1 MQKSTMAM
9 ELDFFFFFGSTH
21 SYLSVMRIEEL
32 AARAGVSVNWRPFSV
47 RALMR
52 EQGNTF
58 HTISPRT
65 AYMWRDIER
74 RAAEHGLPF
83 VRPPIRPTD
92 PDQLANRVGIVA
104 ASEGW
109 CPAYAKASFRSW
121 YLDAKELGDL
131 AALSAMLRELGKAP
145 EGVIARANSEAVRAL
160 YDSETDV
167 ARTLGVFGVP
177 TFAVGQE
184 IFWGDDRLEQALAWP
199 AGRTPRSDDGAPARS
214 PLRCPNRGVEI
225 EQLPGLS

>member
-1 MQKSTMAM
+1 M
-9 ELDFFFFFGSTH
+9 ELDFFFGSTH

-32 AARAGVSVNWRPFSV
+32 AAGASILVNWRPFSV

-83 VRPPIRPTD
+83 ARPPIWPTD

-121 YLDAKELGDL
+121 YLDGTELGDL
-131 AALSAMLRELGKAP
+131 ASLSAVLRELGKTP
-145 EGVIARANSEAVRAL
+145 EDIIAKANSEAVRAN

-167 ARTLGVFGVP
+167 ARKLGVFGVP
-177 TFAVGQE
+177 TFAVGRE
-184 IFWGDDRLEQALAWP
+184 IFWGDDRLEQALAWAGGTHP
-199 AGRTPRSDDGAPARS
+199 AQRR
-214 PLRCPNRGVEI
+214 
-225 EQLPGLS
+225 

>member
-1 MQKSTMAM
+1 MEKDAVAM

-21 SYLSVMRIEEL
+21 SYLSAMRIEDL

-83 VRPPIRPTD
+83 VRPPIWPTD
-92 PDQLANRVGIVA
+92 PDQLANRVGTVA

-109 CPAYAKASFRSW
+109 CPAYARASFRSW
-121 YLDAKELGDL
+121 YLDGKELGDL
-131 AALSAMLRELGKAP
+131 ACLSAVLRELGKAP
-145 EGVIARANSEAVRAL
+145 EDIIARANSEAVRAL

-167 ARTLGVFGVP
+167 ARKLGVSGVP
-177 TFAVGQE
+177 TFAVGRE
-184 IFWGDDRLEQALAWP
+184 IFWGDDRLEQALAWASGTHP
-199 AGRTPRSDDGAPARS
+199 AQRRRGLGANGEGKS
-214 PLRCPNRGVEI
+214 V
-225 EQLPGLS
+225 

>member
-1 MQKSTMAM
+1 
-9 ELDFFFFFGSTH
+9 
-21 SYLSVMRIEEL
+21 MRIEEL

-83 VRPPIRPTD
+83 VRPPIWPTD

-109 CPAYAKASFRSW
+109 CAAYAKASFRSW
-121 YLDAKELGDL
+121 YLDGKELGDL
-131 AALSAMLRELGKAP
+131 AALCAVLRELGKAL

-167 ARTLGVFGVP
+167 ARELGVFGVP
-177 TFAVGQE
+177 TFAVGRE
-184 IFWGDDRLEQALAWP
+184 IFWGDDRLEQALAWASGTHP
-199 AGRTPRSDDGAPARS
+199 AQRRRGLGANGEGES
-214 PLRCPNRGVEI
+214 V
-225 EQLPGLS
+225 

>member
-1 MQKSTMAM
+1 
-9 ELDFFFFFGSTH
+9 
-21 SYLSVMRIEEL
+21 VMRIEEL
-32 AARAGVSVNWRPFSV
+32 AARAGVSVIWRPFSV

-52 EQGNTF
+52 EQGNSF
-58 HTISPRT
+58 HTVSPRT

-83 VRPPIRPTD
+83 VRPPIWPTD

-121 YLDAKELGDL
+121 YLDGKALGDP
-131 AALSAMLRELGKAP
+131 AALSALLRALGKAP
-145 EGVIARANSEAVRAL
+145 QDVIARAGSEAVRAL

-167 ARTLGVFGVP
+167 ARRLGVFGVP

-184 IFWGDDRLEQALAWP
+184 IFWGDDRLEQALAWASGTHP
-199 AGRTPRSDDGAPARS
+199 AQRRRGHGADDGVSA
-214 PLRCPNRGVEI
+214 
-225 EQLPGLS
+225 

>member
-1 MQKSTMAM
+1 MAT

-21 SYLSVMRIEEL
+21 SYLSVMRIDEL

-52 EQGNTF
+52 QQGNTF

-65 AYMWRDIER
+65 VYMWRDIGR

-83 VRPPIRPTD
+83 VRPPIWPTD

-109 CPAYAKASFRSW
+109 CPTFAKASFRSW
-121 YLDAKELGDL
+121 YLDGKELGEL
-131 AALSAMLRELGKAP
+131 AALSAVLRELGKAA
-145 EGVIARANSEAVRAL
+145 EDVIARANSEAVRTF

-167 ARTLGVFGVP
+167 ARKLGVFGVP
-177 TFAVGQE
+177 TFAVGRE
-184 IFWGDDRLEQALAWP
+184 IFWGDDRLEQALAW
-199 AGRTPRSDDGAPARS
+199 ASGDASCAATTGPRR
-214 PLRCPNRGVEI
+214 
-225 EQLPGLS
+225 QW

>member
-1 MQKSTMAM
+1 VENDEKDAVAM

-58 HTISPRT
+58 HTISLRT

-83 VRPPIRPTD
+83 VRPPIWPTD
-92 PDQLANRVGIVA
+92 ADQLANRVGIVA

-109 CPAYAKASFRSW
+109 CPTYAKASFLSW
-121 YLDAKELGDL
+121 YLDGKELGDP
-131 AALSAMLRELGKAP
+131 AALSAVLRELGKAP
-145 EGVIARANSEAVRAL
+145 EDVVARANSEAVRAL

-167 ARTLGVFGVP
+167 ARKLGVFGVP
-177 TFAVGQE
+177 TFAAGRE
-184 IFWGDDRLEQALAWP
+184 IFWGDDRLEQALAWASGTHP
-199 AGRTPRSDDGAPARS
+199 AQRRRVLGANGDGKS
-214 PLRCPNRGVEI
+214 V
-225 EQLPGLS
+225 

>member
-1 MQKSTMAM
+1 MMEKDAVAM

-83 VRPPIRPTD
+83 VRPPIWPTD

-109 CPAYAKASFRSW
+109 CPAYARASFRSW
-121 YLDAKELGDL
+121 YLDGKELGDL
-131 AALSAMLRELGKAP
+131 AGLSAVLRELGKAA
-145 EGVIARANSEAVRAL
+145 EDSHRQGQLGGRA
-160 YDSETDV
+160 
-167 ARTLGVFGVP
+167 G
-177 TFAVGQE
+177 
-184 IFWGDDRLEQALAWP
+184 
-199 AGRTPRSDDGAPARS
+199 
-214 PLRCPNRGVEI
+214 PLRLRNRCGA
-225 EQLPGLS
+225 QTGRLRGANFCRGAGDLLGR